1 MEIIQDNDRPFSYPA
16 TSDTEQGKGETQ
28 RQPQYKPRLPT
39 HLDDSDGAK
48 ELNVNRCSHRS
59 RKRADVLHK

>member
-28 RQPQYKPRLPT
+28 RQPQYKPDYPPILT
-39 HLDDSDGAK
+39 TLT
-48 ELNVNRCSHRS
+48 ELKN
-59 RKRADVLHK
+59 LM